1 MKYESNV
8 SLFDFYC
15 IFTLLEKVKIDQAF
29 FAEMSVLLVS
39 VKIVLDMLQ
48 SEGIL

>member
-8 SLFDFYC
+8 SLFDF
-15 IFTLLEKVKIDQAF
+15 TLLEKVKIDQVF